1 MKFCNNIGEL
11 AQFIFNVILWFIA
24 FYIPCFLSNL

>member
-11 AQFIFNVILWFIA
+11 AQFIFIVILWFIS
-24 FYIPCFLSNL
+24 FYIPYFLGSF